1 MKLKQTLRDIVREEI
16 RKVINTK
23 QIKESHDN
31 GDYADSA
38 EDEGIYDMLG
48 PVVGKQQKL
57 FDNKYG
63 WVIRE
68 LIDLDDMQS
77 FMNRYNSF
85 ETPED
90 IKNFNEGAIEYFTEF
105 VTRLKAINAK
115 IK

>member
-1 MKLKQTLRDIVREEI
+1 MKITEFRKLIREEV
-16 RKVINTK
+16 RKVLNRK
-23 QIKESHDN
+23 QLKESLDN

-57 FDNKYG
+57 FDDEYG
-63 WVIRE
+63 WVLRE

-90 IKNFNEGAIEYFTEF
+90 IKNFNEGAIEYFTKF
-105 VTRLKAINAK
+105 ITKLKSINNK